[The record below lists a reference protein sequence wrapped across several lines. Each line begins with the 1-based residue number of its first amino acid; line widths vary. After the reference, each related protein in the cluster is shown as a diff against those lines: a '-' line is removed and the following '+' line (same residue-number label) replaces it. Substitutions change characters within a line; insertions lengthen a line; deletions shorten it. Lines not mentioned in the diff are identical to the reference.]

1 MQKKKQP
8 KVVPSVLQSV
18 SYRVFWDVWD
28 LLLVVENMCE
38 YSCSGSLELSDLQPD
53 IPPPEVSVMLL
64 PFLKPA
70 ICQMLILFVE
80 NQPSFLFITQLVAS
94 YNGAVGR
101 S

>member
-1 MQKKKQP
+1 MQEKC
-8 KVVPSVLQSV
+8 VLQSV
-18 SYRVFWDVWD
+18 SYRVFRDICD
-28 LLLVVENMCE
+28 LLPVVENMCE
-38 YSCSGSLELSDLQPD
+38 YSCSGSLELLDLQPV
-53 IPPPEVSVMLL
+53 IPPPEVPVMLL

-80 NQPSFLFITQLVAS
+80 NPPSFFFFFTRPVVS